1 MAEEVA
7 LREVIHQEY
16 VGVTESDTV
25 AGTLSLLADE
35 GVECAVVLRG
45 GEAIGLVTPQDLYPV
60 LTDEDLDGTPVT
72 DVMRDPPPT
81 LDPADTVAMAE
92 TLLVESGTPRV
103 LVADDGDVVGLVD
116 ARDVLRVKTARQTE
130 TPPETQVSPQAA
142 EQDSYSA
149 QSVCE
154 GCGSLAAD
162 LREFN
167 GQLLCSDCRSV

>member
-1 MAEEVA
+1 MAEDVM
-7 LREVIHQEY
+7 LREVARQEF

-25 AGTLSLLADE
+25 AGALSLLAAEAAD
-35 GVECAVVLRG
+35 CAVVLRG
-45 GEAIGLVTPQDLYPV
+45 GEAIGLLTPPDLYAA
-60 LTDEDLDGTPVT
+60 LADQDLDGAPVT

-81 LDPADTVAMAE
+81 LGPSDTVAMAE

-103 LVADDGDVVGLVD
+103 LVTDDDGVLGLLD

-130 TPPETQVSPQAA
+130 PPTDTQVTAQPT